1 MSTPTPPLH
10 VSLLRI
16 YIDAQAVRDGEPY
29 WKVLIERARSMGIA
43 NAAVMKLVDGYGPA
57 PSVHGGK
64 AIDLANGGHLIV
76 EMSDSAAAL
85 ESLRAT
91 LDVSDDIGLVT
102 LESVAVVGFGGH
114 RH

>member
-1 MSTPTPPLH
+1 
-10 VSLLRI
+10 
-16 YIDAQAVRDGEPY
+16 
-29 WKVLIERARSMGIA
+29 MGIA
-43 NAAVMKLVDGYGPA
+43 NAAVMRVIDGYGPA
-57 PSVHGGK
+57 PSIHGGK

-76 EMSDSAAAL
+76 EMSGSAAEL
-85 ESLRAT
+85 KILMAT